1 MGRWSAS
8 SGPRRVWSGARMVA
22 LLLGLL
28 SACELLGMEWGVSAG
43 LATGICHPGLTGS
56 KVSIKNW
63 TIQRQRTYLTIQ
75 LILEHA

>member
-1 MGRWSAS
+1 
-8 SGPRRVWSGARMVA
+8 MVA

-28 SACELLGMEWGVSAG
+28 SAYELLGMEWGVSAG
-43 LATGICHPGLTGS
+43 LAIGVCQPESNGS

-63 TIQRQRTYLTIQ
+63 TIPRQRTYLTFQ